1 MKNEGNIWK
10 TININLNQIETETTK
25 AILIKM
31 PKNSGYADYHFW
43 HPAKLVRSGRHSYA
57 ASISFTD
64 EFTFKLFKNGKGKWN
79 KFDVISEIEL
89 SADQLRNAFET
100 TDKNIQE
107 KKEK

>member
-1 MKNEGNIWK
+1 MENKENLWK
-10 TININLNQIETETTK
+10 SININLNQIETTTDR
-25 AILIKM
+25 AVLIKM
-31 PKNSGYADYHFW
+31 PKSSGYADYHFW
-43 HPAKLVRSGRHSYA
+43 HPAKLVRRGRHSYA

-89 SADQLRNAFET
+89 NAEQLRSAFET

-107 KKEK
+107 KKG

>member
-1 MKNEGNIWK
+1 MGNKENSWK
-10 TININLNQIETETTK
+10 SININLNQIETETTK

-57 ASISFTD
+57 ATISFTD

-79 KFDVISEIEL
+79 KFEVISEIEL
-89 SADQLRNAFET
+89 NAEELRNAFET
-100 TDKNIQE
+100 TDNNIRERKQ
-107 KKEK
+107 